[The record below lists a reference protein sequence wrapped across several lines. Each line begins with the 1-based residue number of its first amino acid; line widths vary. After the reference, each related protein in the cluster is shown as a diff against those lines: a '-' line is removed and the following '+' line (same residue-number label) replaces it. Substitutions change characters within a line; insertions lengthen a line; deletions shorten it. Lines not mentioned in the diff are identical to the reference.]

1 MDYQL
6 EELEGLR
13 RKLKIKVP
21 QNVVSQ
27 KIEHA
32 YRELNKQVRMPGFR
46 PGKIPRRI
54 LEKQVPIQ
62 AMTQMWQD
70 LMQEYYN
77 QALVDS
83 GIIPAGPPEIDHS
96 DIEEIDR
103 EKPFT
108 FSVTLD
114 IKPQL
119 QFKNYKGLKFKK
131 TEFKV
136 TEDEVDAII
145 RKNLEPF
152 GTFEFLPD
160 DHAVQWDDFV
170 VMDFEGTLDGEA
182 LEGGTATDYEVR
194 VGEKKM
200 IAGFEDQLIGHKK
213 SEPFEVKVQ
222 LPANWN
228 NRMRRVSMPIPG
240 KEGEDIGDV
249 ATFKVNIKQIKK
261 RNLPELTDEFVQAQ
275 GEESVA
281 DFRRKVK
288 TDIQAQKEHLEE
300 MRIKQDIF
308 DYLVKEHDVAPPN
321 SLVEQELGF
330 MTDGM
335 KFQIQQSGMSL
346 EDSGFD
352 EEKAKKEWRERA
364 EYNSK
369 GYMILDGI
377 AKQEKL
383 NVKQSDL
390 EAEYER
396 LAQQT
401 GKTVEEVRKTLMA
414 NQDHLNQTTSRILGQ
429 KALNFIY
436 SQCEFEYVSEEEA
449 KALAAAQ
456 AGAEAQSEK

>member
-27 KIEHA
+27 RIDHA

-46 PGKIPRRI
+46 PGKIPRSI

-77 QALVDS
+77 QALADS

-103 EKPFT
+103 DKPFT

-119 QFKNYKGLKFKK
+119 QFKNYKGLKFRK

-136 TEDEVDAII
+136 TEEEVDAII

-152 GTFEFLPD
+152 GTFEILPD
-160 DHAVQWDDFV
+160 GHAVEWDDVV
-170 VMDFEGTLDGEA
+170 VMDFEGTLNGEA
-182 LEGGTATDYEVR
+182 LEGGSAADYEVR

-200 IAGFEDQLIGHKK
+200 ITGFEDQLIGHKK
-213 SEPFEVKVQ
+213 NEPFEVKVQ
-222 LPANWN
+222 LPPNWN
-228 NRMRRVSMPIPG
+228 NRMRRVSMPVPG
-240 KEGEDIGDV
+240 KEGEDLEDI

-261 RNLPELTDEFVQAQ
+261 RHLPELTDDFVQTL
-275 GEESVA
+275 GENSVV

-288 TDIQAQKEHLEE
+288 TEIQAQKEHFEE
-300 MRIKQDIF
+300 IRIKQDIF
-308 DYLVKEHDVAPPN
+308 DYLVKEHDVDPPE

-330 MTDGM
+330 MIDGM

-364 EYNSK
+364 IYNSK

-396 LAQQT
+396 LSQQT
-401 GKTVEEVRKTLMA
+401 GKSVEEVRKKLIA

-449 KALAAAQ
+449 KAAAKQAAE
-456 AGAEAQSEK
+456 AGAEDKK